1 MFNILI
7 RFLFLVILMFIFDAV
22 RLLGA
27 LLVLKIK
34 PGSKS
39 AFKIYAMSAA
49 SSFGLFSDS
58 IAHRCNLDKP
68 CEGCKLWTCSK
79 YGKSK

>member
-1 MFNILI
+1 MFDILI
-7 RFLFLVILMFIFDAV
+7 RLILLIIMMFIFDAV
-22 RLLGA
+22 RFLGA
-27 LLVLKIK
+27 LLVLRIK
-34 PGSKS
+34 PGSKF

-49 SSFGLFSDS
+49 SFFGLFSDR